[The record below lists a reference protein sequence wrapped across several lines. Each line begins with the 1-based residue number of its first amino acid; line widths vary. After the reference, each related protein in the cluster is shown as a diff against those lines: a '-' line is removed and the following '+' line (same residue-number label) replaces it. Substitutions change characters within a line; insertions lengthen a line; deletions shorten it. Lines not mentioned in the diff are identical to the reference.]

1 MKKILIVDDDR
12 DILELMAYILGEEDY
27 QTLTLDNGDAIL
39 EEISRFKPDLILMD
53 VMLEH
58 LDGRDICHLIK
69 RMEATRSLPVIL
81 VSASHDLSERLGRE
95 GAPDDFLSKPF
106 ELETLL
112 HKVRSTLQKRQ
123 VTS

>member
-1 MKKILIVDDDR
+1 VKKILIVDDDR

-81 VSASHDLSERLGRE
+81 VSASHDLSESLGRE